1 MTRETLTDFNG
12 RQNVTK
18 ITSDNGQVSYLT
30 QSQSLAQT
38 AYEKGA
44 DDYAVFENEKKHVF
58 FLFAGQ
64 VEKAKFYLGQK
75 LQGLTSAALEAKMAA
90 GHLVTFESY
99 NSNTGSWVPC
109 VGLAENQQTLNK
121 RKLVFG

>member
-38 AYEKGA
+38 AYEHGA
-44 DDYAVFENEKKHVF
+44 DDYAVYESDTKHVF
-58 FLFAGQ
+58 FLFQGQ

-90 GHLVTFESY
+90 GKLVTFESY
-99 NSNTGSWVPC
+99 NANNGSWVPC
-109 VGLAENQQTLNK
+109 VGLAENQQQLAK